1 MNRVTANTADPS
13 QPSSS
18 QPFSRPPAKL
28 SGDWSAHIA
37 TTLDRL
43 TFVLAGLD
51 RQAWDAPSHCAQWRV
66 RDVVGHILWRLGS
79 NSRQL
84 VSSGLGAALTSAFKP
99 NSALAKIAIEVGAAP
114 EAELLSGLEA
124 LSADKMAGIGRS
136 TVVELTEAV
145 VHAYDITDALQL
157 PLRLSPRS
165 TSAVALSRLRVGGR
179 NAKIARKRSLRAID
193 AGWQI
198 GNGPALDATAQEIIM
213 HLFGRTQLAPD
224 QQPAQ

>member
-43 TFVLAGLD
+43 TFVLAGL
-51 RQAWDAPSHCAQWRV
+51 AQWRV

-99 NSALAKIAIEVGAAP
+99 NSAIAKIAIEVGAAP